1 MARSKPIPRNI
12 RQSFTT
18 PPMSR
23 GLAKKRGDNVKNV
36 EVTLM
41 DHDAAIMYYFTNV
54 IQPTI
59 MEAGEVVKVPVLYA
73 NPERW
78 QSIRKSGHLR
88 DKKRQLITPLIVF
101 RRSSIQK
108 DETLPV
114 DKLDAND
121 PKLFY
126 TFERKYTSK
135 NRYDKFNVQKGLT
148 KSKEY
153 YTVAMPDYMT
163 MTYECII
170 WTPFI
175 EQMNAIVEKI
185 NYSDGAY
192 WGEPGKF
199 KFKVNIDSFENN
211 TEMADNERIIKTTF
225 SFSFRGYLVPE
236 SFNDYVTTT
245 KYFSPSRIDIFD
257 ETDGSFST
265 MYRPDTKTET
275 VRILGTSL
283 GSSLPSGLA
292 GATDFIRGVSPALGQ
307 EIQDLQFTNI
317 YGGDTRYIMRYG
329 GEPTSSLDTKAVLT
343 LGYVSASFLENFSYL
358 SGSQSSSLDSAP
370 TPDRQ
375 NYTIS
380 VPTGHKIRNGSVSV
394 GVNGQILTS
403 PANQE
408 DTSSSKDFFMSS
420 SSAGFIS
427 INKKH
432 SSSNTIQGINL
443 DENDNITINYSTI
456 II

>member
-78 QSIRKSGHLR
+78 QSISKNGHLR
-88 DKKRQLITPLIVF
+88 DRKRQLITPLIVF

-275 VRILGTSL
+275 VRILGTK
-283 GSSLPSGLA
+283 SSLPSGLA
-292 GATDFIRGVSPALGQ
+292 GATDFIRGVSYTSGQ

-358 SGSQSSSLDSAP
+358 SGSQSSSLDTVP

-380 VPTGHKIRNGSVSV
+380 IPTGHKIRNGSVSV
-394 GVNGQILTS
+394 GINGQILTS

-408 DTSSSKDFFMSS
+408 DTSISKDFFLSS

-427 INKKH
+427 INKQH
-432 SSSNTIQGINL
+432 TSANTIQGINL

>member
-12 RQSFTT
+12 RQRFTT
-18 PPMSR
+18 PPSSR
-23 GLAKKRGDNVKNV
+23 GLERKRSDDNVKNV

-54 IQPTI
+54 IQPTVE
-59 MEAGEVVKVPVLYA
+59 EAGEKVKVPVLYA

-78 QSIRKSGHLR
+78 KTIRKSGHLR
-88 DKKRQLITPLIVF
+88 DRKRQLITPLVVF

-108 DETLPV
+108 DETIPV

-126 TFERKYTSK
+126 TFERKYTDK
-135 NRYDKFNVQKGLT
+135 NRYDKFNVQQGML

-163 MTYECII
+163 MTYEAII
-170 WTPFI
+170 WTPYI
-175 EQMNAIVEKI
+175 EQMNRLVEKI

-199 KFKVNIDSFENN
+199 KFRVNIESFEDV
-211 TEMADNERIIKTTF
+211 TEMSDNERIIKTNFT
-225 SFSFRGYLVPE
+225 FSFRGYLVPE

-245 KYFSPSRIDIFD
+245 KYFSPSRLDIVD
-257 ETDGSFST
+257 ESEGSFSSI
-265 MYRPDTKTET
+265 YRPDTRSET
-275 VRILGTSL
+275 VRILGSL

-307 EIQDLQFTNI
+307 EIQDLQFTNA
-317 YGGDTRYIMRYG
+317 YDGDTRYIMRYG
-329 GEPTSSLDTKAVLT
+329 GEPTSSADTTAVLT
-343 LGYVSASFLENFSYL
+343 LGYVSASFLENFSYF
-358 SGSQSSSLDSAP
+358 SGSQSSSLDTAP
-370 TPDRQ
+370 SPDRQ

-380 VPTGHKIRNGSVSV
+380 IPSGHKIRNGSVSV
-394 GVNGQILTS
+394 GVNGSILS
-403 PANQE
+403 APDNQQS
-408 DTSSSKDFFMSS
+408 TGSSKDFFLSS
-420 SSAGFIS
+420 SSDGFVS
-427 INKKH
+427 INKQH
-432 SSSNTIQGINL
+432 LSSGTVQGINL

>member
-1 MARSKPIPRNI
+1 VARSKPIPRNI
-12 RQSFTT
+12 RQRFTT
-18 PPMSR
+18 PPSNR
-23 GLAKKRGDNVKNV
+23 GLDRKRSDDNVKNV

-54 IQPTI
+54 IQPTVK
-59 MEAGEVVKVPVLYA
+59 EAGETVKVPVMYA

-78 QSIRKSGHLR
+78 KSIRKSGHLR
-88 DKKRQLITPLIVF
+88 DRKRQLITPLIVF

-108 DETLPV
+108 DETIPV

-126 TFERKYTSK
+126 TFERKYTDK
-135 NRYDKFNVQKGLT
+135 NRYDKFNVQQGML

-163 MTYECII
+163 MTYEAII

-175 EQMNAIVEKI
+175 EQMNSLVEKI

-199 KFKVNIDSFENN
+199 KFRVNIESFEDA
-211 TEMADNERIIKTTF
+211 TEMADNERVIKTNFTF
-225 SFSFRGYLVPE
+225 NFRGYLVPE
-236 SFNDYVTTT
+236 AFNDYVTTT
-245 KYFSPSRIDIFD
+245 KYFSPSRLDIVD
-257 ETDGSFST
+257 ESEGSFSSI
-265 MYRPDTKTET
+265 YRPDTRSET
-275 VRILGTSL
+275 VRILGSL

-307 EIQDLQFTNI
+307 EIQDLEFTNI
-317 YGGDTRYIMRYG
+317 YDGETRYIMRYG
-329 GEPTSSLDTKAVLT
+329 GEPTSSADTNAVLT
-343 LGYVSASFLENFSYL
+343 LGYVSASFMENFSYF
-358 SGSQSSSLDSAP
+358 SGSQSSSLDTAP
-370 TPDRQ
+370 SPDRQ

-380 VPTGHKIRNGSVSV
+380 VPTGHKIRNGSVSI
-394 GVNGQILTS
+394 GVNGSTLS
-403 PANQE
+403 APENQQS
-408 DTSSSKDFFMSS
+408 TGSSKDFFLSS
-420 SSAGFIS
+420 SSDGFVS
-427 INKKH
+427 INKLH
-432 SSSNTIQGINL
+432 LSSGTAQGINL

>member
-1 MARSKPIPRNI
+1 MARSKPIPRTI
-12 RQSFTT
+12 RQRFTT
-18 PPMSR
+18 PPMNR

-78 QSIRKSGHLR
+78 QSIRKTGHLR

-101 RRSSIQK
+101 RRTSIQK

-126 TFERKYTSK
+126 TFERKYTNK

-211 TEMADNERIIKTTF
+211 TEMADNERLIKTTF
-225 SFSFRGYLVPE
+225 SFNFRGYLVPE

-245 KYFSPSRIDIFD
+245 KYFSPSRIDIMD

-283 GSSLPSGLA
+283 GSNLPSGLA
-292 GATDFIRGVSPALGQ
+292 GATDFIRGVSPSSGQ

-329 GEPTSSLDTKAVLT
+329 GEPNSSADTKAVLT

-358 SGSQSSSLDSAP
+358 SGSQSSSLD
-370 TPDRQ
+370 RK
-375 NYTIS
+375 S
-380 VPTGHKIRNGSVSV
+380 VV
-394 GVNGQILTS
+394 
-403 PANQE
+403 
-408 DTSSSKDFFMSS
+408 
-420 SSAGFIS
+420 
-427 INKKH
+427 
-432 SSSNTIQGINL
+432 
-443 DENDNITINYSTI
+443 
-456 II
+456 

>member
-1 MARSKPIPRNI
+1 
-12 RQSFTT
+12 
-18 PPMSR
+18 
-23 GLAKKRGDNVKNV
+23 
-36 EVTLM
+36 
-41 DHDAAIMYYFTNV
+41 
-54 IQPTI
+54 
-59 MEAGEVVKVPVLYA
+59 
-73 NPERW
+73 
-78 QSIRKSGHLR
+78 
-88 DKKRQLITPLIVF
+88 
-101 RRSSIQK
+101 
-108 DETLPV
+108 
-114 DKLDAND
+114 
-121 PKLFY
+121 
-126 TFERKYTSK
+126 
-135 NRYDKFNVQKGLT
+135 
-148 KSKEY
+148 
-153 YTVAMPDYMT
+153 MPDYMT

-175 EQMNAIVEKI
+175 EQMNAIGENI

-317 YGGDTRYIMRYG
+317 YGGETRYIMRYG

-358 SGSQSSSLDSAP
+358 SGSQSSSLDTVP

-380 VPTGHKIRNGSVSV
+380 IPTGHKIRNGSVSV
-394 GVNGQILTS
+394 GINGQILTS

-408 DTSSSKDFFMSS
+408 DTSISKDFFLSS

-427 INKKH
+427 INKQPVSYTH
-432 SSSNTIQGINL
+432 LRAHET
-443 DENDNITINYSTI
+443 
-456 II
+456 